1 MKLPETISGALI
13 STETSGSSVRAA
25 APAARGPHPADPR
38 CSPRSCRLLAR
49 ASVRRRFLTTRLME
63 DWLDLIGS
71 FEVGFRL
78 KNTGAPPLPFAAEF
92 VAGKITVTGTAGEF
106 GRAW

>member
-1 MKLPETISGALI
+1 
-13 STETSGSSVRAA
+13 
-25 APAARGPHPADPR
+25 
-38 CSPRSCRLLAR
+38 
-49 ASVRRRFLTTRLME
+49 ME